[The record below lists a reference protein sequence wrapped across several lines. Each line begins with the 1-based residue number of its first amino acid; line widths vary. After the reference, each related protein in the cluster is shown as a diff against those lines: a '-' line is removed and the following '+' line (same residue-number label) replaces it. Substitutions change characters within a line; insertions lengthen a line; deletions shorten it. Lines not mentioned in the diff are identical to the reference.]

1 MSTLDRLRD
10 IVKPRSAVPVVATDT
25 LTPGRDGQFVV
36 PSGRTPAVGAAEY
49 AKAALTLGG
58 ALAERSDGAVIVVD
72 REYRADMRHGQV
84 RIGDI
89 VDTIQGGRDA
99 MQIGRAHV

>member
-84 RIGDI
+84 RIE
-89 VDTIQGGRDA
+89 
-99 MQIGRAHV
+99 IGRAHV